1 MKEHIRENFD
11 VSTVSYAEYEART
24 GRFGELALR
33 LYDRMADHGSGR
45 IDSIL
50 DAGAGSGIS
59 ARAFEQRGATPVA
72 LDLSRQ
78 MLRECSVSDRVQGD
92 FDNLP
97 FRSDTFDAVAFTAS
111 LFLAP
116 NPKRA
121 VTEARRVLR
130 AGGTVGAV
138 APLGWRTTAGEDV
151 FAELDRD
158 SRSPADAGE
167 VEAALA
173 SEFDLETG
181 TWTFEATGETL
192 RLFHAIPAI
201 AARLYPRL
209 DAEARVERAQQLLA
223 DVEGP
228 LEERWRW
235 FVGR

>member
-1 MKEHIRENFD
+1 MKGHIRKNFD
-11 VSTVSYAEYEART
+11 ASTVSYAEYEAQT
-24 GRFGELALR
+24 GRFEELALR
-33 LYDRMADHGSGR
+33 LYDRMADYETGH
-45 IDSIL
+45 IESIL
-50 DAGAGSGIS
+50 DAGAGTGIS
-59 ARAFEQRGATPVA
+59 ARAFEQRGTTPVA

-78 MLRECSVSDRVQGD
+78 MLRECTVPDRVQGD

-97 FRSDTFDAVAFTAS
+97 FGSDTFDAVAFTAS

-116 NPKRA
+116 APERA
-121 VTEARRVLR
+121 VTETRRVLR
-130 AGGTVGAV
+130 TGGTVGAV
-138 APLGWRTTAGEDV
+138 APLGWQTSEGTDV
-151 FAELDRD
+151 FAELERD
-158 SRSPADAGE
+158 SRSPADTSE

-209 DAEARVERAQQLLA
+209 DADARVERAQQLLA

-228 LEERWRW
+228 LEEQWGW